1 MYKKKLEN
9 LIKIWESI
17 KENEMNSIGY
27 DWKQFSGSYVIV
39 PNRSYFIKNYQDQVW
54 RLVFTGFDGMSTG
67 NIKFE
72 SELISTTSTNNSL
85 AIGTLDIFPNPSVNN
100 KDITIIYDLQKADAI
115 SVHDLYGRK
124 MYFSKINKEDITF
137 NAAIVPS
144 PVLTRSLQII

>member
-1 MYKKKLEN
+1 
-9 LIKIWESI
+9 
-17 KENEMNSIGY
+17 
-27 DWKQFSGSYVIV
+27 
-39 PNRSYFIKNYQDQVW
+39 
-54 RLVFTGFDGMSTG
+54 MSTG

-124 MYFSKINKEDITF
+124 MYFLKSIKKGLTPTLLTKINYQKEHT
-137 NAAIVPS
+137 
-144 PVLTRSLQII
+144 